1 MPNKTTYYNDQVYGL
16 LLQVAD
22 KEYPEDEDAV
32 NKVILDLV
40 KTGIVELAKKHKVK
54 VPKKLQA
61 GKKT

>member
-40 KTGIVELAKKHKVK
+40 KTGIVELAKKHNVK

-61 GKKT
+61 GEKT